1 MLSPL
6 TPRSSIDHMRLREER
21 AREIFQEFDTNSDG
35 IIDMDELKAMLTAL
49 GLEPKDEDDFDT
61 TMRKFLGEGFYGGLG
76 NYLFGV
82 DVASRMGLSDL
93 IFRDRVPTTRQHR
106 PVWPDSLAS
115 SAWMRPT
122 PSPAAA

>member
-49 GLEPKDEDDFDT
+49 GLEPKDEDDFDRGQSWESR
-61 TMRKFLGEGFYGGLG
+61 MISEFAAMDEDGSG
-76 NYLFGV
+76 GV
-82 DVASRMGLSDL
+82 DFPEFVAYYNKMIAYQSGEVHSHAEGADATD
-93 IFRDRVPTTRQHR
+93 FWVTTR
-106 PVWPDSLAS
+106 A
-115 SAWMRPT
+115 
-122 PSPAAA
+122 